1 MKKQRRT
8 QEEMVTERVQID
20 SENGSIY
27 DDTFRTIQQKM
38 PWLLIPII
46 NETFGTKYPMD
57 TEVRRLPTEYENPTK
72 KLIADSC
79 NKIGDRTYHLEVQS
93 YKDGTMVLR
102 MVEYDFV
109 LGLLDVR
116 EIKGEFYI
124 CMPKSCV
131 IYLRSDGKTPNYE
144 QANLIFQDGQ
154 KVKYRVPAVKI
165 QDYSLDEIFE
175 KKLYAYLPYYLMRYE
190 KKFES
195 WEKSEAKIKALQE
208 ECDQVLTRLAEAL
221 ADKPTEFQDILH
233 MMQDIAN
240 HIMRKQDK
248 LRERVSDVMGGKV
261 LPLPSDKLRE
271 AEAIGEARGE
281 ARGEQK
287 GDAKRSIKFIL
298 EVLEDYG
305 EVPPELREKIC
316 ATEDIHALE
325 AMFTLAR
332 KAESIEDFQAK
343 LEEMK
348 CCM

>member
-1 MKKQRRT
+1 MDA
-8 QEEMVTERVQID
+8 EVQ
-20 SENGSIY
+20 S
-27 DDTFRTIQQKM
+27 
-38 PWLLIPII
+38 
-46 NETFGTKYPMD
+46 
-57 TEVRRLPTEYENPTK
+57 LPTEYENPTK

-79 NKIGDRTYHLEVQS
+79 NKIGNRTYHLEIQS

-116 EIKGEFYI
+116 KVKGEYCI
-124 CMPKSCV
+124 TMPKSCV
-131 IYLRSDGKTPNYE
+131 IYLRSEGKTPSHE

-154 KVKYRVPAVKI
+154 KVKYRVPTVKI

-190 KKFES
+190 KKFAS
-195 WEKSEAKIKALQE
+195 WEKSEAKMTALQQ

-233 MMQDIAN
+233 MMQEITN

-271 AEAIGEARGE
+271 AEARV
-281 ARGEQK
+281 
-287 GDAKRSIKFIL
+287 DAKRSIKFIL

-305 EVPPELREKIC
+305 EVPLELREKIC

-332 KAESIEDFQAK
+332 RAKSIEDFQAK
-343 LEEMK
+343 LEELK